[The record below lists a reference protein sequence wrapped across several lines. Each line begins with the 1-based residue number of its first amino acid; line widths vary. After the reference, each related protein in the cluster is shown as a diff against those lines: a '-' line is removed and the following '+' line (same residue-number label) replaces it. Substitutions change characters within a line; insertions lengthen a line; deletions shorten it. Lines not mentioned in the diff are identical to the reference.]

1 MERSCSERT
10 ALMKTIVVD
19 NSALIPLFFEEDG
32 TESAQKLFADKEHR
46 CIAPDF
52 LAIEFSNVLTT
63 GIRRKR
69 ITPAQAAS
77 HLRDFQNIGL
87 ELHIFPRPKN
97 LQHVLDVAARTELS
111 FYDSLYLVLAE
122 QEGAVLATHDKKL
135 KIQAEREGV
144 ELY

>member
-1 MERSCSERT
+1 
-10 ALMKTIVVD
+10 MKKIVVD
-19 NSALIPLFFEEDG
+19 NSALIPLFFEEEG
-32 TESAQKLFADKEHR
+32 TKLAQKLFSDKANQ

-52 LAIEFSNVLTT
+52 LAIEFANVLTT

-69 ITPAQAAS
+69 ITPAEASS

-87 ELHIFPRPKN
+87 DLRIFPTPKD
-97 LQHVLDVAARTELS
+97 LQHVLDVAERAKLS

-135 KIQAEREGV
+135 KTQAKYEGV
-144 ELY
+144 ELYQL

>member
-1 MERSCSERT
+1 
-10 ALMKTIVVD
+10 MKKVVVD

-32 TESAQKLFADKEHR
+32 TVLAQKLFSDKENR
-46 CIAPDF
+46 CMAPDF
-52 LAIEFSNVLTT
+52 LAIEFANVLTT

-69 ITPAQAAS
+69 ITPFEASS

-87 ELHIFPRPKN
+87 DLRIFPTPED
-97 LQHVLDVAARTELS
+97 LQHVLDVAERTKLS

-135 KIQAEREGV
+135 KIQAEHEGI
-144 ELY
+144 ELYGG